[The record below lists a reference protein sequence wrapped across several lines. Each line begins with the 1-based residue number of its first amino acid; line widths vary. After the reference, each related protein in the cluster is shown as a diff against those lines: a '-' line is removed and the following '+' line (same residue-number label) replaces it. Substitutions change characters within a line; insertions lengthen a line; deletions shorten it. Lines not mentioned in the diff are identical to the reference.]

1 LTRAALKNRDNG
13 LRSAEDS
20 TRTQVAAAVL
30 AEMRLLRAFRGATVA
45 LLILSNS
52 PCLFAQWMGRQTGC
66 YAPSITAN
74 PNRPTVANPADITQ
88 YGVLELE
95 YGWDRTALG
104 AGAHQTELEGLLK
117 FGLLCDIELRW
128 TMTNYIW
135 QSPKAGNQSGT
146 GDNWFGPQVRF
157 YHQTAHV
164 PTLALNYAVKAP
176 TASSSKGLGSGVVDH
191 SVTFLASKDIKKIHF
206 DFNATSFWI
215 GKPAG
220 SGFDQNYQLNL
231 AFSRTI
237 KGRLGFTGEFYGNT
251 ELNPATPGFV
261 SSLWAPTFAV
271 TPRLIIDAGIEIGLS
286 HGAPQQ
292 HFFVGVTYAIANL
305 YTAINRRRN
314 NSNSSSL
321 TN

>member
-1 LTRAALKNRDNG
+1 MGCEIVEVASRMLVPAAALADMKVARGIRAA
-13 LRSAEDS
+13 AI
-20 TRTQVAAAVL
+20 
-30 AEMRLLRAFRGATVA
+30 A
-45 LLILSNS
+45 LLALATS
-52 PCLFAQWMGRQTGC
+52 PVLCAQWMGHQTGC

-95 YGWDRTALG
+95 YGWDRTSLG
-104 AGAHQTELEGLLK
+104 AGAHVTELEGLLK

-128 TMTNYIW
+128 TMTNYLW
-135 QSPKAGNQSGT
+135 QSPSAGNQSGT

-157 YHQTAHV
+157 YRQTAHV

-176 TASSSKGLGSGVVDH
+176 TASSSKGLGSGLVDH

-220 SGFDQNYQLNL
+220 SGFDQNFQINL

-251 ELNPATPGFV
+251 ELNPATPGFA
-261 SSLWAPTFAV
+261 STLWAPTFAV

-286 HGAPQQ
+286 RGAPQQ
-292 HFFVGVTYAIANL
+292 HFFVGITYAIANL
-305 YTAINRRRN
+305 YSATHPRRN
-314 NSNSSSL
+314 NSNFSSVAK
-321 TN
+321 

>member
-1 LTRAALKNRDNG
+1 MLVPAAALADMKVARGIRAA
-13 LRSAEDS
+13 AI
-20 TRTQVAAAVL
+20 
-30 AEMRLLRAFRGATVA
+30 A
-45 LLILSNS
+45 LLALATS
-52 PCLFAQWMGRQTGC
+52 PVLCAQWMGHQTGC

-95 YGWDRTALG
+95 YGWDRTSLG
-104 AGAHQTELEGLLK
+104 AGAHVTELEGLLK

-128 TMTNYIW
+128 TMTNYLW
-135 QSPKAGNQSGT
+135 QSPSAGNQSGT

-157 YHQTAHV
+157 YRQTAHV

-176 TASSSKGLGSGVVDH
+176 TASSSKGLGSGLVDH

-220 SGFDQNYQLNL
+220 SGFDQNFQINL

-251 ELNPATPGFV
+251 ELNPATPGFA
-261 SSLWAPTFAV
+261 STLWAPTFAV

-286 HGAPQQ
+286 RGAPQQ
-292 HFFVGVTYAIANL
+292 HFFVGITYAIANL
-305 YTAINRRRN
+305 YSATHPRRN
-314 NSNSSSL
+314 NSNFSSVAK
-321 TN
+321 